1 MSENNRSD
9 SYEVGYGKPPR
20 STQFKKGVSGNPKGR
35 PKKPFDFD
43 DELLRESRSL
53 ITLNEKGQIR
63 RISKH
68 RAVIKQTMH
77 KAMSGN
83 ISAVRT
89 YLERHQIA
97 SEKAALREAAQAR
110 ELERRNDVKS
120 LSDEELM
127 RIAAGGLKDT
137 E

>member
-1 MSENNRSD
+1 MAAWEVSIGAPMNWC
-9 SYEVGYGKPPR
+9 SY
-20 STQFKKGVSGNPKGR
+20 
-35 PKKPFDFD
+35 
-43 DELLRESRSL
+43 
-53 ITLNEKGQIR
+53 
-63 RISKH
+63 SKH